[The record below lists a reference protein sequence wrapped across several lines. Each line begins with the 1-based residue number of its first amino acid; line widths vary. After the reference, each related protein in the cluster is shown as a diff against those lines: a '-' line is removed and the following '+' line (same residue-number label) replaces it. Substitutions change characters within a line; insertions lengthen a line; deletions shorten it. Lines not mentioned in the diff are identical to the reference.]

1 MEPEQRE
8 CHNDGLRWLR
18 GFRGEEGEE
27 EDIDWHLPVEQEEL
41 WFGFKEVNDQR
52 TRPKVERYRK
62 RLLAQAA

>member
-8 CHNDGLRWLR
+8 RHNDGLRWFR
-18 GFRGEEGEE
+18 GFRGEEREE
-27 EDIDWHLPVEQEEL
+27 EDVHWYLPAEQEEL
-41 WFGFKEVNDQR
+41 WFGFKEVNGQR